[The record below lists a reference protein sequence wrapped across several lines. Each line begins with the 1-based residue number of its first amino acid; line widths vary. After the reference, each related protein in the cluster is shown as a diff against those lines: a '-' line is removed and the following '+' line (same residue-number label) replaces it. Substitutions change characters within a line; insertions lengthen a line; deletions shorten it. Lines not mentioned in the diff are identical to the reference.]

1 MDPTAVFDTYWRFAA
16 ERQTIF
22 YRRLQGCSSPLT
34 TDPVLRAHRF
44 TNAYRVLDRV
54 SQYLIREVQ
63 YRPDRSQQP
72 EELFFRTMLFKMFNR
87 IDTWEAI
94 EARVGPI
101 AWATTPLDRIRA
113 VLDERHARGLRNY
126 SPAYIVPPPPFGH
139 ARKHA
144 NHLALLVRMMEDRLP
159 DRVRQAPSLRAVY
172 ERLLAYPGFGPFL
185 AFQAAIDLNY
195 SDLLDFDENDF
206 VVAGPGAHDGIA
218 KCFSDVNGRSAESI
232 IAWMVE
238 HQDREFTRLGLRFL
252 ALPGRKLHL
261 IDCQNLF
268 CEISKYA
275 RVAHPKVAGTSGR
288 LRIKQLYRPSTDP
301 IPPLAFPT
309 RWRMEAQTP
318 ASPKPVEAQA
328 FLTVYPTGTFSSP
341 AAASGGV

>member
-1 MDPTAVFDTYWRFAA
+1 MVPTAVFDTYWRFAA
-16 ERQTIF
+16 ERQAIF
-22 YRRLQGCSSPLT
+22 YRRLQGCPSVLT

-44 TNAYRVLDRV
+44 TNAYRVVDRV
-54 SQYLIREVQ
+54 SQYLIRQVQ

-72 EELFFRTMLFKMFNR
+72 KELFFRTMLFKAFNR

-101 AWATTPLDRIRA
+101 TWANTPMNKIKT
-113 VLDERHARGLRNY
+113 VLDDRHARGVRNY
-126 SPAYIVPPPPFGH
+126 SPAYIVPSPPFGH

-144 NHLALLVRMMEDRLP
+144 NHLALLARMMEDRTP
-159 DRVRQAPSLRAVY
+159 DRLRQAPSLRSVY
-172 ERLLAYPGFGPFL
+172 EQLLTYPGLGPFL

-206 VVAGPGAHDGIA
+206 VVAGPGALDGIA
-218 KCFSDVNGRSAESI
+218 KCFTNVGGHSAERI
-232 IAWMVE
+232 IEGMVE
-238 HQDREFTRLGLRFL
+238 HQDREFDRLGLRFQ

-275 RVAHPKVAGTSGR
+275 RVAHPEVAGTSGR
-288 LRIKQLYRPSTDP
+288 LRIKQLYRPDSEP
-301 IPPLAFPT
+301 IPPLAFPS
-309 RWRMEAQTP
+309 RWKIELLPST
-318 ASPKPVEAQA
+318 SPRRVGHQA
-328 FLTVYPTGTFSSP
+328 FLKV
-341 AAASGGV
+341 